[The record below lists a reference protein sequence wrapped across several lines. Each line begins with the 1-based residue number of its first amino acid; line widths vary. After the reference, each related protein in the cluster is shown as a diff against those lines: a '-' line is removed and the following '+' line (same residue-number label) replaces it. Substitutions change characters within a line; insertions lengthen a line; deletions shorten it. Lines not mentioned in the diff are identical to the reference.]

1 MSDDPSQQSLLKFPC
16 TFAVKAVGKAS
27 DDFEQMVYE
36 IVRRHVTGL
45 TFHSVRSR
53 SSSGGRYRSVTVTI
67 IANDRQQLD
76 AIYTDLTACEQVMMA
91 L

>member
-1 MSDDPSQQSLLKFPC
+1 MSDDPPQQSLLKFPC
-16 TFAVKAVGKAS
+16 TFAVKAVGTSS
-27 DDFEQMVYE
+27 DDFEQRVFE
-36 IVRRHVTGL
+36 IVRRHVAGL

-53 SSSGGRYRSVTVTI
+53 SSRGGRYRSVTVTI